1 MQLQYLK
8 VTGKVQ
14 L

>member
-8 VTGKVQ
+8 GQ
-14 L
+14 